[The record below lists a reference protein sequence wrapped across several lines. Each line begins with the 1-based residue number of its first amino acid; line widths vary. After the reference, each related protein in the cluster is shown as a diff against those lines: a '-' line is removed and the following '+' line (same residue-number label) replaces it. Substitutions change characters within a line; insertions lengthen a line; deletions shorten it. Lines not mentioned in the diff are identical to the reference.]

1 MNSSRIG
8 LAALATCLLFATTVR
23 AAETE
28 APPAKAKEAAPAQA
42 APGKNPVV
50 QVKTSLGSFDVE
62 LYPDKAPATVKN
74 FLAYVDSG
82 FYDGTVF
89 HRVIRDFM
97 IQGGGMT
104 KDLQQK
110 PTNPPVKNEADN
122 GLKNTLGTV
131 AMART
136 SAVDS
141 ATSQFFVNTKD
152 NAFLDHRGKTPTG
165 WGYTVFGKVV
175 SGLDVVRKIEA
186 VETGSGKGGLQDVP
200 KTPVVIESV
209 KLQK

>member
-1 MNSSRIG
+1 M
-8 LAALATCLLFATTVR
+8 AALATCLLFATTVR

-89 HRVIRDFM
+89 HRVINNFM
-97 IQGGGMT
+97 IQGGGFAVGM
-104 KDLQQK
+104 QQQ
-110 PTNPPVKNEADN
+110 PTDAPIENEANN
-122 GLKNTLGTV
+122 G
-131 AMART
+131 
-136 SAVDS
+136 
-141 ATSQFFVNTKD
+141 
-152 NAFLDHRGKTPTG
+152 
-165 WGYTVFGKVV
+165 
-175 SGLDVVRKIEA
+175 
-186 VETGSGKGGLQDVP
+186 
-200 KTPVVIESV
+200 
-209 KLQK
+209 